1 MFSVGELTAKFTE
14 RLDKVNWS
22 KYFIF
27 NFVEN
32 YVLTRKDNDEV
43 AIKVENRLRKRQYL
57 HIERE
62 IMELLSGCKRTCKLL
77 ETGATDT
84 YYYM

>member
-1 MFSVGELTAKFTE
+1 MGQNILFIILLKIFT
-14 RLDKVNWS
+14 NP
-22 KYFIF
+22 
-27 NFVEN
+27 
-32 YVLTRKDNDEV
+32 KDNDEV
-43 AIKVENRLRKRQYL
+43 AMKVENRLRKRQYL

-62 IMELLSGCKRTCKLL
+62 IMELLLSCKHTCKLL